1 MRSSRPGRAKLGT
14 VELVGEAFVG
24 VWNEVPSMDDL
35 LIKFIIKFRT
45 LIAGIKGVR
54 STCGWKS
61 LPKFRTARS
70 DRAHSH
76 LSNELLSGGKS

>member
-1 MRSSRPGRAKLGT
+1 MRSSRPGGAKLGT

-45 LIAGIKGVR
+45 LIAGHRGSAIYVWLEVSPQVPHGQVG
-54 STCGWKS
+54 SS
-61 LPKFRTARS
+61 ALA
-70 DRAHSH
+70 
-76 LSNELLSGGKS
+76 LVQ